1 MGRTSGGSTR
11 VTNGAVGGHIEEA
24 SGGGEVQGRLAPHG
38 QDLAKLGHGGRH
50 PGRQILGLNQVEHES
65 MGLKKRQVFTGQ
77 GFIRGVT
84 DINRLL
90 EYF

>member
-1 MGRTSGGSTR
+1 MGRASGGSTR

-50 PGRQILGLNQVEHES
+50 PGRQILGLHQVENES
-65 MGLKKRQVFTGQ
+65 RGLEEGKVFTGQ
-77 GFIRGVT
+77 GYIKGVPVVGSP
-84 DINRLL
+84 L
-90 EYF
+90 E